1 MSDVVVD
8 NYRLD
13 PHTGRIEVHLK
24 CKSAEDNVTWEG
36 EVKQYSC
43 DLQTLRDRFNGDL
56 DTFISWAARE
66 HRSLVGV
73 KPGMAEALESR
84 KGKVVSNG

>member
-1 MSDVVVD
+1 MPDVAVIIH
-8 NYRLD
+8 NYQLD
-13 PHTGRIEVHLK
+13 PKTGRIELHLK

-66 HRSLVGV
+66 HRSLVGA
-73 KPGMAEALESR
+73 KPGMAEALEQR
-84 KGKVVSNG
+84 KGKAI